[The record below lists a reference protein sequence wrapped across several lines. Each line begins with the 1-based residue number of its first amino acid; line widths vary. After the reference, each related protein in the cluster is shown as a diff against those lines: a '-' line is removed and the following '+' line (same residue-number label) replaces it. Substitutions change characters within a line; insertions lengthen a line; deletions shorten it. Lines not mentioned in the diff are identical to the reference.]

1 MPMCKESRVVLPSA
15 ENKIRIILTK
25 KKQVAIL
32 FKNITAHF
40 RS

>member
-25 KKQVAIL
+25 KQVAIL